1 MMELCV
7 YMIISNILFF
17 ILGKIILD
25 RLNSITLKPRIN
37 SQNEQSDV
45 STRQNLKLNGKLW
58 NNEAYFRYV
67 ILVQNPVKLQM
78 PKNKFLPI
86 VHYCQV
92 RVPLA
97 KVFARKFVDEHK
109 KKPLCSF
116 SQVFQERIQA
126 SEAWLLVMWTSLV
139 R

>member
-78 PKNKFLPI
+78 PKNKFLPT
-86 VHYCQV
+86 VHFC
-92 RVPLA
+92 
-97 KVFARKFVDEHK
+97 
-109 KKPLCSF
+109 
-116 SQVFQERIQA
+116 
-126 SEAWLLVMWTSLV
+126 
-139 R
+139 

>member
-45 STRQNLKLNGKLW
+45 STRQNLKLNGKL
-58 NNEAYFRYV
+58 
-67 ILVQNPVKLQM
+67 
-78 PKNKFLPI
+78 
-86 VHYCQV
+86 
-92 RVPLA
+92 
-97 KVFARKFVDEHK
+97 
-109 KKPLCSF
+109 
-116 SQVFQERIQA
+116 
-126 SEAWLLVMWTSLV
+126 
-139 R
+139 